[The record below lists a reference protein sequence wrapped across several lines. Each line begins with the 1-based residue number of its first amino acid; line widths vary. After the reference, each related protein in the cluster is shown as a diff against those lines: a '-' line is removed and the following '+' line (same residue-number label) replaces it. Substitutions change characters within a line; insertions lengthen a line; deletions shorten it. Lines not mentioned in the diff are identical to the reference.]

1 MEAAVDEV
9 YPLKRNALLRDWSP
23 SIHYA
28 QFQRMPAGALARRR
42 LYDFELLFV
51 SQGEAATTMRGER
64 YRLEAGQLIVLP
76 AGVFHQNEVVSRPD
90 ARFLG
95 IHFDF
100 FDELDIQTEADMVVN
115 EQNVQQEKFAREGC
129 AEGMPLLS
137 MHPVY
142 TPSMPC
148 IQLMEQLVQEFT
160 MRSPGYELACKAL
173 MQQILVHLLRMAIA
187 ESLSQASQHSGKLME
202 LMARM
207 EANPALEWT
216 NAIIAEGM
224 ELSLDHT
231 AKLFKQAAGM
241 PPSEFVQSIRH
252 REARRLLRESELPV
266 ERIGEAVGYPDIHY
280 FSRLFRKLEGI
291 SPREYRKLARI
302 L

>member
-1 MEAAVDEV
+1 MSTSPDHM
-9 YPLKRNALLRDWSP
+9 YPLTRSAPPKEWSP

-28 QFQRMPAGALARRR
+28 QFQRMPTGALAQRR
-42 LYDFELLFV
+42 LYDFELLYV

-64 YRLEAGQLIVLP
+64 HKLEAGQLIVLP
-76 AGVFHQNEVVSRPD
+76 SGVYHQNEVVSRPD

-100 FDELDIQTEADMVVN
+100 FDELDIQTEADMVVH
-115 EQNVQQEKFAREGC
+115 EQHVQQGKFAQEAC
-129 AEGMPLLS
+129 ADGLPQLS
-137 MHPVY
+137 AHPVY
-142 TPSMPC
+142 TPSVPC
-148 IQLMEQLVQEFT
+148 VQMMEQLVHEFT
-160 MRSPGYELACKAL
+160 MRAPGYELACKAL
-173 MQQILVHLLRMAIA
+173 MQQILVQLLRMAMSGPMSSA
-187 ESLSQASQHSGKLME
+187 SLHSGKLAE
-202 LMARM
+202 LMAQI
-207 EANPALEWT
+207 EANPAAVWT
-216 NAIIAEGM
+216 NSVIASSLD
-224 ELSLDHT
+224 LSPDHT

-252 REARRLLRESELPV
+252 REARKLLRESNLPV